1 MAKEAWG
8 KWGDDDERGALNF
21 IGASE
26 VRRACA
32 LVKQGRVMSLAQP
45 LSKRMHVP
53 PHRPGVMH
61 FMDRDGGDYAAGARQ
76 VHGFQFADDT
86 LLVPLHCGTHIDGLC
101 HAWYDNLLYN
111 GFPGNS
117 IRSTSGAVH
126 CGVDKYPPIAT
137 RGVLLDVAGLN
148 GGPLKSGEAIGADR
162 LVSAAKHARVEI
174 DKGDAVLI
182 RTGWQENQTGE
193 TSDFNREPGLDLEGA
208 LWLAEAE
215 VALVGAD
222 NFAIEAMPFPDDTI
236 FPVHQ
241 RLIRDYGIPLLEGL
255 VLAPLAHAGAGAFLF
270 FAAPLPI
277 EGGTGSPLTPVAVL

>member
-1 MAKEAWG
+1 MKEAWG
-8 KWGDDDERGALNF
+8 RWGGDDERGALNF
-21 IGASE
+21 IGAAE
-26 VRRACA
+26 VTRACS
-32 LVKQGRVMSLAQP
+32 LVEHGRVMSLAQP
-45 LSKRMHVP
+45 LSKRMQVP

-61 FMDRDGGDYAAGARQ
+61 FMDRDGGDYAAGARK

-101 HAWYDNLLYN
+101 HAWYDDLLYN

-117 IRSTSGAVH
+117 IRSTSGAAH
-126 CGVDKYPPIAT
+126 CGVDKYPPIVT
-137 RGVLLDVAGLN
+137 RGVLLDVAGLD
-148 GGPLKSGEAIGADR
+148 GPLKSGESIGKARLAD
-162 LVSAAKHARVEI
+162 AAKHAGVDI
-174 DKGDAVLI
+174 GKGDAVLI
-182 RTGWQENQTGE
+182 RTGWLESQTGE
-193 TSDFNREPGLDLEGA
+193 TCDFNRESGLDVEGA

-222 NFAIEAMPFPDDTI
+222 NFAIEAMPFPEGTV

-255 VLAPLAHAGAGAFLF
+255 VLAPLAEIGARAFLF
-270 FAAPLPI
+270 VAAPLPV